1 MKHLKRFNESAT
13 EGLDKEYLDMVFVN
27 FIDRGIE
34 TKLSP
39 NNMVYTIEIKYE
51 MVSSIGRLKTYLDQA
66 KEDALDIESGMA
78 KVKIEI
84 PKASY
89 TLYLKDQTILFKIY
103 KDLTVQ
109 SSPNPEGIQEIEGWD
124 DDDDDDF
131 FGDDAGEEDRHA
143 TWILNR

>member
-1 MKHLKRFNESAT
+1 MKHLKRFNEAAID
-13 EGLDKEYLDMVFVN
+13 GLDKEYLDMVFIN
-27 FIDRGIE
+27 FIDRGID

-39 NNMVYTIEIKYE
+39 NNMVYILEIKYE

-84 PKASY
+84 PNACY
-89 TLYLKDQTILFKIY
+89 TLYLKDQTIIFKIY
-103 KDLTVQ
+103 KDLTIQ
-109 SSPNPEGIQEIEGWD
+109 SSPNPEGQEIEPEGWD
-124 DDDDDDF
+124 DDEFFDDDDE
-131 FGDDAGEEDRHA
+131 AGEEDRHA